1 MYRSMLKCKIHKA
14 TVTQADLMYEGSLS
28 IDADLMASVG
38 LVPYEKICVYNINN
52 GERLETYAIEGE
64 PGTGVIGLNGA
75 AARKG
80 LVGDLIIIVSY
91 ALFSDDELKNFTPQ
105 VVVLDGDNKVKD
117 VIDCNFSDSPLMK
130 DFS

>member
-14 TVTQADLMYEGSLS
+14 TITQADLMYEGSLT

-38 LVPYEKICVYNINN
+38 LVPYEKICIYNINN

-64 PGTGVIGLNGA
+64 AGTGVIGLNGA

-91 ALFSDDELKNFTPQ
+91 AMFADDELKGFRPQ
-105 VVVLDGDNKVKD
+105 VVVLDGENKVKN
-117 VIDCNFSDSPLMK
+117 VIDCNFSNSPLMK
-130 DFS
+130 GFS

>member
-14 TVTQADLMYEGSLS
+14 TVTQADLMYEGSLT

-38 LVPYEKICVYNINN
+38 LIPYEKICIYNINN

-64 PGTGVIGLNGA
+64 PGSGTIGLNGA

-91 ALFSDDELKNFTPQ
+91 ALFPDDELKSFTPQ
-105 VVVLDGDNKVKD
+105 VVVLDTDNKIKD
-117 VIDCNFSDSPLMK
+117 VIECNFSDSVLMK
-130 DFS
+130 DFH

>member
-14 TVTQADLMYEGSLS
+14 TVTQADLMYEGSLT

-38 LVPYEKICVYNINN
+38 LIPFEKICIYNINN

-64 PGTGVIGLNGA
+64 PGSGIIGLNGA

-80 LVGDLIIIVSY
+80 LIGDLIIIVSY
-91 ALFSDDELKNFTPQ
+91 AMFSDEELKAFTPK
-105 VVVLDGDNKVKD
+105 VIVLDLENKIKD
-117 VIDCNFSDSPLMK
+117 VVDCSFSDSKLMQ
-130 DFS
+130 DVN

>member
-14 TVTQADLMYEGSLS
+14 TVTQADLMYEGSLT

-38 LVPYEKICVYNINN
+38 LVPYEKICIYNINN

-64 PGTGVIGLNGA
+64 AGSGIIGLNGA

-91 ALFSDDELKNFTPQ
+91 AMFTDDELMGFTPQ
-105 VVVLDGDNKVKD
+105 VVVLDGENKIKD
-117 VIDCNFSDSPLMK
+117 VIDCDFSNSPLMK

>member
-1 MYRSMLKCKIHKA
+1 MYRSMLKSKIHKA
-14 TVTQADLMYEGSLS
+14 TVTQADLMYEGSLT

-38 LVPYEKICVYNINN
+38 LIPYEKICIYNINN
-52 GERLETYAIEGE
+52 GERLETYAIEGK
-64 PGTGVIGLNGA
+64 PGSGVIGLNGA

-91 ALFSDDELKNFTPQ
+91 AMFSDAEIKGFEPQ
-105 VVVLDGDNKVKD
+105 VVVLDENNNVKD
-117 VIDCNFSDSPLMK
+117 VIDCNFANSPLME